1 MGLDPMLQ
9 QRSITQ
15 VVVTL
20 TEYVLE
26 LLKQLIQLLLLE
38 RGEALWKWW
47 LARSSRMRRGGR
59 DGCWSFCEV
68 DHFEDAYTLLCVKLK
83 GLRPVIVHGIP

>member
-15 VVVTL
+15 VVVAL

-26 LLKQLIQLLLLE
+26 LLKELVELLLLE
-38 RGEALWKWW
+38 WGEILW
-47 LARSSRMRRGGR
+47 
-59 DGCWSFCEV
+59 
-68 DHFEDAYTLLCVKLK
+68 
-83 GLRPVIVHGIP
+83 

>member
-15 VVVTL
+15 VVVAL

-26 LLKQLIQLLLLE
+26 LLKELIELLLLE
-38 RGEALWKWW
+38 WGEIF
-47 LARSSRMRRGGR
+47 SGSGGWQ
-59 DGCWSFCEV
+59 GGV
-68 DHFEDAYTLLCVKLK
+68 
-83 GLRPVIVHGIP
+83 G

>member
-20 TEYVLE
+20 TEHVLE

-47 LARSSRMRRGGR
+47 LARLNGMLRGGR
-59 DGCWSFCEV
+59 GGCWSF
-68 DHFEDAYTLLCVKLK
+68 
-83 GLRPVIVHGIP
+83 R